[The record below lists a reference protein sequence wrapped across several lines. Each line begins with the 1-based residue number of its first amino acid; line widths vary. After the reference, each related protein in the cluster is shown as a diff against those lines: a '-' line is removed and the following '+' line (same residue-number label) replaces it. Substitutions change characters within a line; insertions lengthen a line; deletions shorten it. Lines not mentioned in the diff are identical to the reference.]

1 MREVLH
7 VYGMFASFG
16 IFVVAAYMTIAA
28 HSGGVL
34 PGAHGF
40 SGSVII
46 PLGIAC
52 FIMAI
57 HCLIRLVKEAR

>member
-7 VYGMFASFG
+7 VYGLFASVGVFA
-16 IFVVAAYMTIAA
+16 VATYMTIAA
-28 HSGGVL
+28 FSGGAL
-34 PGAHGF
+34 PGAQGF